1 MAVGR
6 MREEKRSILICS
18 DLQPYQVYTFHCWQ
32 LGLIIALNTP
42 SEFSQSEN
50 SIINHN
56 QSPPPTLYPPVE
68 DTNNVCSHP
77 PDGLIRQLPISSLSS
92 GLAKDPLTLIVK
104 WSLCDDCQRVRD
116 AQDTENNG
124 GDKWSTGTQWCMQRG
139 VWWSIWASEECIT
152 EFIWDGDYCC
162 ATHLPHY
169 SDHPWLRPSAS
180 SAHCDYISKRVQPT
194 MTLCKSHH
202 AEIEW
207 SLVSDW
213 YELSFL
219 SDILCVVRSNVRL
232 MIQLMNACSSLQY
245 GGCAEDWCRGEG
257 SGYHWHTWTKTL

>member
-42 SEFSQSEN
+42 SGVSQSEN

-56 QSPPPTLYPPVE
+56 QSPPPTLYPPLE

-116 AQDTENNG
+116 AQDAENNG

-139 VWWSIWASEECIT
+139 VWWSIRASEECIT
-152 EFIWDGDYCC
+152 VSPSLSEMEIIVVPPTSPIILITPDSDPVLAQHIVIIFPKEFN
-162 ATHLPHY
+162 P
-169 SDHPWLRPSAS
+169 PWL
-180 SAHCDYISKRVQPT
+180 CVRVI
-194 MTLCKSHH
+194 MLR
-202 AEIEW
+202 
-207 SLVSDW
+207 
-213 YELSFL
+213 LSE
-219 SDILCVVRSNVRL
+219 V
-232 MIQLMNACSSLQY
+232 
-245 GGCAEDWCRGEG
+245 
-257 SGYHWHTWTKTL
+257 